1 MEIKYLQIGDKIYS
15 YTFVFLN
22 PSEIALSF
30 YEGEQKLQTI
40 RAKILMFDVATGF
53 LAFDVGGRVSSMV
66 VKADQVNIKV
76 QCCKTH
82 VSVIC
87 KKIHALQRGSNAS
100 FKPESYTGDRH
111 PDLVSPL
118 SGRIVQIFVKNGDS
132 IKTATPLLVVESM
145 KMENVIY
152 ASRDVVIKTVF
163 ISVGDLV
170 KQNQKLISFK
180 QAGEVYGA
188 CQTTGE
194 F

>member
-1 MEIKYLQIGDKIYS
+1 MEIKYLQIGNKIYS

-22 PSEIALSF
+22 PNEIALSL

-40 RAKILMFDVATGF
+40 RAKILLYDVATGF
-53 LAFDVGGRVSSMV
+53 LAFDIGGRVSNMV
-66 VKADQVNIKV
+66 VKTEQQNISV

-82 VSVIC
+82 VSVLC
-87 KKIHALQRGSNAS
+87 KKIHALQRGGQGIFS
-100 FKPESYTGDRH
+100 PESNTSDRQQ
-111 PDLVSPL
+111 DLVSPL
-118 SGRIVQIFVKNGDS
+118 SGRIVQIFVKNSDFVK
-132 IKTATPLLVVESM
+132 IAAPLLVIESM

-152 ASRDVVIKTVF
+152 ASRDAVIKTVF

-180 QAGEVYGA
+180 RAGEVYGA